1 MSQTIEVT
9 FSHLGNKPSHKQVMG
24 KVLTAIKAG
33 ASRIEVHWG
42 ENWLEFDNTF
52 GTWYGNGW
60 IKNICGQDMANEL
73 NRRIS
78 NAN

>member
-9 FSHLGNKPSHKQVMG
+9 FSHLGNKPSRRQVLN
-24 KVLTAIKAG
+24 KVLAAIQAG

-42 ENWLEFDNTF
+42 ENWLEFDMTI
-52 GTWYGNGW
+52 GTWYGDGW
-60 IKNICGQDMANEL
+60 IKDISAHDIANEL
-73 NRRIS
+73 NRRID

>member
-9 FSHLGNKPSHKQVMG
+9 FTHLGNKPSERQVMS

-42 ENWLEFDNTF
+42 ENWLEFDNTI
-52 GTWYGNGW
+52 GTWYGYGW
-60 IKNICGQDMANEL
+60 IKNISGQHLANEL
-73 NRRIS
+73 NRRINGS
-78 NAN
+78 I